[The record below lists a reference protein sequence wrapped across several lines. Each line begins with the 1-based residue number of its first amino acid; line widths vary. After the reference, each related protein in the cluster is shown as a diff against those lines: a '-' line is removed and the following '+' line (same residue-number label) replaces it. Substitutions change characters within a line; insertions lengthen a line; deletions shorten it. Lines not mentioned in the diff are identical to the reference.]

1 MHMGGKFLAT
11 AAVLACTACLG
22 EAGKLEI
29 RSVDRGFKNGDQ
41 PVPYRIAES
50 RAHLALG
57 NVALALE
64 GFRKAHR
71 EDPASVEALAGMADC
86 YQRMGRF
93 DLSRRNYEMALAIAP
108 RDPGLLNAFAASL
121 DQRGEVAE
129 AASVRREALAA
140 AATAQSEIA
149 PESTAAEVKVAEAEP
164 SSLIPDQ
171 SLIDTDV
178 AQGASPATRPV
189 ETAETSIGQLG
200 SSVTVALAPP
210 KPAQAAVSKQ
220 ASPQERNLA
229 SLGPSVTI
237 ALKPVRPAPKALPA
251 QNRQPRLE
259 RLSLSEVALITGS
272 GPRWSRPQATTTR
285 LAIESARQ
293 YRGGLRVL
301 NAARVEKLAARTRSY
316 LGHFGWR
323 NVTVGDAVSTRARS
337 LIVYPLAA
345 RTEARRLSARLGFA
359 TAARQDVRQVTV
371 LLGRDA
377 AMHPELRTKG

>member
-1 MHMGGKFLAT
+1 MHIGGKFLAA
-11 AAVLACTACLG
+11 AAVLACTSCLG

-29 RSVDRGFKNGDQ
+29 RSVNRGLKAGEQ
-41 PVPYRIAES
+41 PVPFRIAES

-108 RDPGLLNAFAASL
+108 RDPGLLNAFALSL
-121 DQRGEVAE
+121 EKQGAVAE

-140 AATAQSEIA
+140 AAAQSEITT
-149 PESTAAEVKVAEAEP
+149 EGNSAEVKTAATEP
-164 SSLIPDQ
+164 SSLIADQ
-171 SLIDTDV
+171 SSAEAYV
-178 AQGASPATRPV
+178 AQPV
-189 ETAETSIGQLG
+189 ALAPPSVRSAGPSIGQVG

-210 KPAQAAVSKQ
+210 KPAQSEDSKK
-220 ASPQERNLA
+220 ALPQEHA
-229 SLGPSVTI
+229 VAPLGPSVTI
-237 ALKPVRPAPKALPA
+237 ALKPVRPAPKALSA

-272 GPRWSRPQATTTR
+272 GPRWTRPQATATR

-293 YRGGLRVL
+293 YHGGLRVL

-323 NVTVGDAVSTRARS
+323 NVTVGDAASTRARS
-337 LIVYPLAA
+337 LIVYPLTA
-345 RTEARRLSARLGFA
+345 RKEARRLSARLGFA
-359 TAARQDVRQVTV
+359 TAPRQDVRQVTV

-377 AMHPELRTKG
+377 ATHPELRPKG